1 MKECKTISYEHQAV
15 TCVKG
20 TARSA
25 ASPSKDVD
33 RSRTVPVIPACEGI
47 TLEYAAI
54 P

>member
-33 RSRTVPVIPACEGI
+33 RSRTVPVIPSCEGI